1 MSPKMKTT
9 TSVTAREKTER
20 GISRL
25 KKCSAPE
32 ISNRVPYNTGMLPL
46 DGQVKSSLLVYI
58 LLT

>member
-1 MSPKMKTT
+1 MKTT